1 MKFAKLFLSVLFF
14 LIVLTTNL
22 SPASAQSPSQKSK
35 KDFLT
40 QAVSNY
46 IEYIEID
53 GIIWV
58 IVYNNEGKET
68 ERYPLE

>member
-14 LIVLTTNL
+14 LTVLTTNL

-40 QAVSNY
+40 QAVTKY

>member
-1 MKFAKLFLSVLFF
+1 MKFAKLCLSVLFF
-14 LIVLTTNL
+14 LTVLTTNL

>member
-14 LIVLTTNL
+14 LTVLTTNL

>member
-14 LIVLTTNL
+14 LTVLTTNL
-22 SPASAQSPSQKSK
+22 SPASEQSPSQKSK

-40 QAVSNY
+40 QAVSNH
-46 IEYIEID
+46 IEYVEID

>member
-1 MKFAKLFLSVLFF
+1 M
-14 LIVLTTNL
+14 IRIYG
-22 SPASAQSPSQKSK
+22 AS
-35 KDFLT
+35 DDL
-40 QAVSNY
+40 V
-46 IEYIEID
+46 EID